1 MTCNLWPET
10 RSKFTMLILHRYILK
25 RFLLPLFYCLLLF
38 IFLYIIVDLFDNLD
52 EIIKQKWT
60 LLFLLKYYLNYIP
73 LILTRTTPIAALL
86 ASLHCLG
93 SLEKTNEIIPIK
105 AAGINFVK
113 TTAPILLLGII
124 ISLGI
129 FIISE
134 RLVPL
139 TFNPFSRKEK
149 ILHNVTLYGSKN
161 QIFYIKE
168 YDAQKN
174 TAKDIIIFVQD
185 KNRHIRQRIIAQK
198 AEWLNNKWNFS
209 NVIISKLN
217 SLGKIV
223 GEPLKYEQKIIDI
236 EEKPTDF
243 LNSAKRVEFMNS
255 RELKKMIKR
264 LSSANYRPQKE
275 LVDWHYKISFP
286 WINLVIIFLG
296 LSFGMATKGRGGLFA
311 RIGICLFLGLVYYG
325 FMSISLALGKG
336 GILPPLISAWFPHF
350 LFIVVSLMV
359 LKRNL

>member
-1 MTCNLWPET
+1 MT
-10 RSKFTMLILHRYILK
+10 ILHRYILK

-93 SLEKTNEIIPIK
+93 SLEKTNEITPIK
-105 AAGINFVK
+105 AAGINFIK
-113 TTAPILLLGII
+113 TILPILCLGVI

-129 FIISE
+129 FIVSE

-139 TFNPFSRKEK
+139 TFNPLSKKEK
-149 ILHNVTLYGSKN
+149 ILRNVTLYGSKN
-161 QIFYIKE
+161 QIFYIKK
-168 YDAQKN
+168 YDTQKN
-174 TAKDIIIFVQD
+174 IAKDIIIFVQD
-185 KNRHIRQRIIAQK
+185 KDKHIRQKIIAQK

-209 NVIISKLN
+209 EIIISKLN
-217 SLGKIV
+217 LKGESLG
-223 GEPLKYEQKIIDI
+223 ESLKYKQKIIDI

-243 LNSAKRVEFMNS
+243 LNSAKRIEFMS
-255 RELKKMIKR
+255 SSELRKMIKR
-264 LSSANYRPQKE
+264 LSSANYRPQRE

-296 LSFGMATKGRGGLFA
+296 LSFGMAAKGRGGIFV

-325 FMSISLALGKG
+325 FLSISLALGKG

-350 LFIVVSLMV
+350 LFITISFVVLR
-359 LKRNL
+359 KNL